1 MCDELVSK
9 RAVNVAEVAGLWR
22 IGMSRPKSGDFGC
35 DFETASWNWTIP
47 RLPARH
53 DPIQERVET
62 IGGEARRASDRVSEA
77 RIALERCE
85 LSIDPDDR
93 RGCYDEKKVLQK
105 AKQRLRL
112 CEEKVSVVHKW
123 LMKVKHEAD
132 EFSMQ
137 TAKMT
142 HTLDADLP
150 RASASLARMAKALE
164 KYATRGGVVDA
175 THQPAPRVR
184 TTCACRA

>member
-1 MCDELVSK
+1 MSK
-9 RAVNVAEVAGLWR
+9 SANVTSIEEVRYFKAALAEFEASVRDALTQLSLEVRRAIDWIEHDRTKYW
-22 IGMSRPKSGDFGC
+22 
-35 DFETASWNWTIP
+35 P
-47 RLPARH
+47 R
-53 DPIQERVET
+53 
-62 IGGEARRASDRVSEA
+62 EARRASDRVSEA

-142 HTLDADLP
+142 HALDADLP
-150 RASASLARMAKALE
+150 RAAASLARMAKSLE

-175 THQPAPRVR
+175 THQPTPQ
-184 TTCACRA
+184 TSDEDSP